1 MAEEPFQWLVERFD
15 DVSVLRYQVPGWEKL
30 TLQQKKLAYYLAE
43 AGYSGRDIVYH
54 QVQSAVR
61 GTGTAARFFSLSFV
75 AAPPIRDGHSQGAG
89 GHTDGQRRQDG
100 SRVRGAAAV
109 C

>member
-15 DVSVLRYQVPGWEKL
+15 DISILRYQVPGWEKL

-61 GTGTAARFFSLSFV
+61 EREQLPAFFL
-75 AAPPIRDGHSQGAG
+75 
-89 GHTDGQRRQDG
+89 
-100 SRVRGAAAV
+100 
-109 C
+109 